1 MVDQGD
7 GQSSLDHAM
16 AVKAK
21 YEHELMQQPNVIG
34 VGVGYRRRQG
44 QMTDE
49 VSIVVLVRQKLA
61 PQNLNNGEMLPSELD
76 GVPVDVQSAGDVT
89 ALDA

>member
-34 VGVGYRRRQG
+34 VGVGYRMRG
-44 QMTDE
+44 GEMTDE
-49 VSIVVLVRQKLA
+49 VTIVVLVRQKLM
-61 PQNLNNGEMLPSELD
+61 PQSLNSDEMLPAELD
-76 GVPVDVQSAGDVT
+76 GVPVDVQAAGDVT